1 MDKMSLI
8 LGGVIGSVLTL
19 GILALLS
26 SDEEPRQNFS
36 SADDAILG
44 QETKPIDETDTIAA

>member
-19 GILALLS
+19 GILTLLS
-26 SDEEPRQNFS
+26 SDDKPRQNFS